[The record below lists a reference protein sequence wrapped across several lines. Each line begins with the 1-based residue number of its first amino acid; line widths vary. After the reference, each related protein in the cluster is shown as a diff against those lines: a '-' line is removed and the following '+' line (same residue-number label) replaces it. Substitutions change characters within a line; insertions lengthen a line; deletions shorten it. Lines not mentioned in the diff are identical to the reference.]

1 MHRWGTFMKYKK
13 QKIFRILEPS
23 ILEEE
28 RIENKIKLGQ
38 EKRELGPASDISSN
52 VAIFLY
58 QSTD

>member
-1 MHRWGTFMKYKK
+1 MKYKK